1 MPENLASQ
9 QQSAKH
15 LAARAVM
22 AYRAGFPVATLLS
35 VTSSGEH
42 PSGIVCDWKSHRG
55 PFHNDAKLLARA
67 FAFVYVGSIVD
78 QAISDPISDE
88 LRKELVSDMSS
99 ALEARQT
106 AVDWGVAKAVRD
118 TNPYAHT
125 GYKLASRLLRMD
137 QPLIESLARE
147 LMSQGTIEGD
157 ALRTWLDANASP
169 LNFDEL
175 ETSITY

>member
-1 MPENLASQ
+1 MPESNLSQ

-15 LAARAVM
+15 LAARATF
-22 AYRAGFPVATLLS
+22 AYRAGFPVALLS

-42 PSGIVCDWKSHRG
+42 SSCIVCDWKGQRDSL
-55 PFHNDAKLLARA
+55 HNDVKLLARA

-78 QAISDPISDE
+78 QAISEPISDE

-106 AVDWGVAKAVRD
+106 AVDWGVAKAVAD
-118 TNPYAHT
+118 TNPFAHT
-125 GYKLASRLLRMD
+125 GYKLASRLLRID

-147 LMSQGTIEGD
+147 LRSQSTLEGD
-157 ALRTWLDANASP
+157 ALRKWLDANASP

-175 ETSITY
+175 EKNTTY